1 LTGGDPVSNA
11 ENIRVG
17 VRDLKARLS
26 EYLRLVKEGRVVTVT
41 EYGKPISLLV
51 PYSESLQER
60 MQAAVDAGVLVW
72 DRRRWEPSGPVAKVH
87 GRRTVADLIIED
99 RR

>member
-1 LTGGDPVSNA
+1 LTGDDAVGDG

-26 EYLRLVKEGRVVTVT
+26 EYLRMVKEGRVVTVT

-60 MQAAVDAGVLVW
+60 IQAAVDAGVLVW
-72 DRRRWEPSGPVAKVH
+72 GGRRWEPSGPVAKVR